1 MVDIKFRALTKM
13 WDEVIWLLSKVEN
26 NLNGHENGY
35 YISNKAGSPFAYLV
49 DEDTISQYIGLSD
62 LNDIEIYNG
71 DIIRYN
77 NGKEFRVEYNEDSAS
92 FNLRWLNNNIGS
104 TNITCDTIID
114 EWIEVINNI
123 HKQIFKNKKN
133 YN

>member
-1 MVDIKFRALTKM
+1 
-13 WDEVIWLLSKVEN
+13 VEN

-92 FNLRWLNNNIGS
+92 FNLR
-104 TNITCDTIID
+104 
-114 EWIEVINNI
+114 
-123 HKQIFKNKKN
+123 
-133 YN
+133 

>member
-62 LNDIEIYNG
+62 LNDVEIYNG

>member
-13 WDEVIWLLSKVEN
+13 WDEIIWLLSKVEN